1 MQRSAT
7 LSHVDTSHG
16 RVAVEDSREDSGT
29 GGTPVVLLHGNSSSR
44 EIFEHQRHSPFAR
57 GRRLI
62 AVDFPGHGASGDA
75 HDPLRTYT
83 RSGLADVITE
93 LFAIM
98 RIGEA
103 IVVGWSLGGHVGIDL
118 LSRFAGLKGL
128 MITGTPPVR
137 PGAMAEGFHASAQ
150 LGFAGRPDL
159 SDEDVSAFARAMVGD
174 PVPPFLPAAIR
185 RTDKRFRDVL
195 FKAARAGAGGDQRDA
210 VETSKVPIAVVNG
223 AADPL
228 VNLDYFDRIA
238 YGNLWDGHCHRLP
251 GAGHAPFWQQPAAFN
266 AVLGRFLDSVA

>member
-16 RVAVEDSREDSGT
+16 CVAVADSRED
-29 GGTPVVLLHGNSSSR
+29 GGIGKTPVVFLHGNSSSLK
-44 EIFEHQRHSPFAR
+44 IFEHQRHSPLAR

-62 AVDFPGHGASGDA
+62 AVDFSGHGASGDA

-83 RSGLADVITE
+83 RMGLADVIAE
-93 LFAIM
+93 LFDSM
-98 RIGEA
+98 RIREA

-137 PGAMAEGFHASAQ
+137 PGAMAEGFQASAQ
-150 LGFAGRPDL
+150 LGFAGRPEL
-159 SDEDVSAFARAMVGD
+159 SDEDVAAFARAMVGE

-185 RTDKRFRDVL
+185 RTDKRFRDIL
-195 FKAARAGAGGDQRDA
+195 FKAARAGAGGDQRHA
-210 VETSKVPIAVVNG
+210 VETAKVPISVVNG

-228 VNLDYFDRIA
+228 VNLDYLDSIA
-238 YGNLWDGHCHRLP
+238 YGNLWDGRCHRLP
-251 GAGHAPFWQQPAAFN
+251 GAGHAAFWQQPAAFN
-266 AVLGRFLDSVA
+266 AVLGRFLDAVA

>member
-16 RVAVEDSREDSGT
+16 RVAVEDSGEDSGT

-44 EIFEHQRHSPFAR
+44 EIFEHQRHSPFTT

-137 PGAMAEGFHASAQ
+137 PGAMAEGFYASAQ
-150 LGFAGRPDL
+150 LSFAGRPDL

-210 VETSKVPIAVVNG
+210 VEASKVPIAVVNG

-228 VNLDYFDRIA
+228 VKLDYLDSIA
-238 YGNLWDGHCHRLP
+238 YGNLWDGRCHRLP

-266 AVLGRFLDSVA
+266 AVLARFLDALA

>member
-16 RVAVEDSREDSGT
+16 RLALEDSGQDSGT
-29 GGTPVVLLHGNSSSR
+29 GETPVVFLHGNSSSR
-44 EIFEHQRHSPFAR
+44 EVFEHQRRAPLVR

-62 AVDFPGHGASGDA
+62 AIDLPGHGSSGDA
-75 HDPLRTYT
+75 LDPVRTYT
-83 RSGLADVITE
+83 RSGLADVIAE
-93 LFAIM
+93 LFDIM
-98 RIGEA
+98 RLGEA

-118 LSRFAGLKGL
+118 LSRFAGVKGL

-137 PGAMAEGFHASAQ
+137 PGGMAEGFQTSAHF
-150 LGFAGRPDL
+150 GFAGRAEL
-159 SDEDVSAFARAMVGD
+159 SDEDVQAFARAIVGE
-174 PVPPFLPAAIR
+174 PVPPFVPAAIR

-195 FKAARAGAGGDQRDA
+195 FKAARAGAGGDQRHA

-228 VNLDYFDRIA
+228 VKLDYLDGIA
-238 YGNLWDGHCHRLP
+238 YGNLWDGRCYRLP

-266 AVLGRFLDSVA
+266 AVLGRFLDALA

>member
-7 LSHVDTSHG
+7 LAHVDTSHG
-16 RVAVEDSREDSGT
+16 RLALEDSGEDGGA
-29 GGTPVVLLHGNSSSR
+29 GGTPVVFLHGNSSSS
-44 EIFEHQRHSPFAR
+44 EIFEHQRRASLAK

-83 RSGLADVITE
+83 RSGLADVIAE
-93 LFAIM
+93 LFDIM

-137 PGAMAEGFHASAQ
+137 PGEMAEGFQASAQ
-150 LGFAGRPDL
+150 LGFAGRPEL
-159 SDEDVSAFARAMVGD
+159 SDEDVTTFARAMIGD
-174 PVPPFLPAAIR
+174 PVPEFIPAAIR
-185 RTDKRFRDVL
+185 RTDKRFRDFL

-210 VETSKVPIAVVNG
+210 VETSQVPIAVVNG

-228 VNLDYFDRIA
+228 VKLDYLDSIA
-238 YGNLWDGHCHRLP
+238 YGNLWDGRCHRLP
-251 GAGHAPFWQQPAAFN
+251 RAGHAPFWQQPAAFN
-266 AVLGRFLDSVA
+266 TILGRFLDALA